1 MPRNQIQFQ
10 KGMSL
15 GTFQR
20 HYGTE
25 ELEACFPNSP
35 RLDRVTAS
43 IKAKLLQLKKQKLNS
58 ISDLLGLEGGTAA
71 PYFSLWKDLE
81 IKWKGIKHQPIP
93 DDWLAYT
100 SRSTLAGGINI
111 ENRHA
116 SHPVNAMLNYAY
128 AALYRFVLIDTIAHG
143 YDPNIGVIYQ
153 KSHRSKRHDY
163 VLDLMEP
170 LRPVVDRAILQLVH
184 TETFA
189 ANDFQLQADGVCRLN
204 PQLARRVV
212 QVVSAELGKPQ
223 VQTKAKAKA

>member
-1 MPRNQIQFQ
+1 
-10 KGMSL
+10 
-15 GTFQR
+15 
-20 HYGTE
+20 
-25 ELEACFPNSP
+25 
-35 RLDRVTAS
+35 
-43 IKAKLLQLKKQKLNS
+43 
-58 ISDLLGLEGGTAA
+58 
-71 PYFSLWKDLE
+71 
-81 IKWKGIKHQPIP
+81 
-93 DDWLAYT
+93 
-100 SRSTLAGGINI
+100 
-111 ENRHA
+111 
-116 SHPVNAMLNYAY
+116 MLNYAY

-170 LRPVVDRAILQLVH
+170 LRPEVDRAILQLVH